1 MSIQH
6 SFSGSILCIR
16 NGFLFDKEAIAH
28 NPNHLHVLCGDGFTL
43 VSTTEQQ
50 LYFWGRKDLVD
61 DTIYIEDLEETM
73 TEKKMKGTTTNDN
86 VFDKNVVTLPSLILR
101 LQDERGNKGVR
112 LSGLAVASRK
122 VHVVVDMLEGRRLP
136 SALTERCHGDVSM
149 PTIRDETRTW
159 LREEF
164 EQAEIIPIDAAKRK
178 VRFDDSEDSKAKKDS
193 LMREIEDLKKKIKEQ
208 DTTFEG
214 HRNQM
219 SGLESKLQELQ
230 AKQAFLRKSEP
241 PPAYDRRNVSYNKLF
256 PEKANTSTACVIL

>member
-122 VHVVVDMLEGRRLP
+122 VHVVVDMLEGRR
-136 SALTERCHGDVSM
+136 
-149 PTIRDETRTW
+149 
-159 LREEF
+159 
-164 EQAEIIPIDAAKRK
+164 
-178 VRFDDSEDSKAKKDS
+178 EDSKAKKDS